1 MALTKVHNRMIGG
14 ASISVVDFGAVGDGV
29 TDDSSAIISAS
40 ATGEYV
46 FFPDGEYYINST
58 ISPANT
64 LWFGNGGAIIKMG
77 ANGKI
82 SSSAGSIDVFNMKFH
97 GPVTEAQ
104 YDDGVASSAI
114 STAFDSPTYLDGSD
128 SSYGGADFTHTKST
142 DTLTLDLASLT
153 GTTRRS
159 IESDYITLDSTK
171 KYVVHI
177 DEGFISSYASFSG
190 ITIRRYDGS
199 NTYLGD
205 YDPGGSTA
213 DLSLS
218 STHKI
223 KIRIVLRRTSDMA
236 TANPTSTVVDLSKIK
251 FFKLVGTASTFD
263 LTNMDQSHFQIA
275 NAREDATVS
284 NCVFEYMAKTP
295 LQFISSKRSKV
306 SECIVRRSWGGFGS
320 TNCTEITFEGNKID
334 NRQLHTDGN
343 LYNLKYQRKKSIA
356 GTNTDY
362 TTISNNYL
370 RGANWGIEFMPMSGY
385 KAVTINNVVISEIVG
400 ISNPGGDY
408 TALNGNVI
416 ELAPG
421 WAQFG
426 IEIPSSHVDID
437 VSSNSITFLNPAN
450 NQAYGIG
457 VTGASSTW
465 KRGKFSDNKI
475 FGAPQGLFLN
485 NSGAAI
491 ATKLV
496 VSNNDIDYGGAGIFV
511 QKLNA
516 DIVGNTVNRVHGIVG
531 GFVPE
536 GGIVVAGPTLEV
548 DVSNNSVQASSEYA
562 MRILTGKSVVNNNTI
577 ECLSI
582 LPAAISVEVGT
593 DHLFSNNIFKGTVPT
608 GYYASSGSGTKRS
621 LANRAV
627 TGDGPGNII
636 LLGTR
641 DEQYRYS
648 LTSTGAGSPVVH
660 SPSFTLPGRGT
671 YIVNARI
678 DVSGDGTNLVSGT
691 FLVQLGNDVAYDMVT
706 TDQIGST
713 AVSSGAPLVGS
724 ATMSLSVAITGVAT
738 FTITQS
744 GGAAGSTATTIVE
757 VRKFIH

>member
-1 MALTKVHNRMIGG
+1 MALTKAHNRMIEG
-14 ASISVVDFGAVGDGV
+14 ASVSVMDFGAVGDGA
-29 TDDSSAIISAS
+29 TDDSSAIVSAS
-40 ATGEYV
+40 ATGKYV
-46 FFPDGEYYINST
+46 FFPDGDYYINT
-58 ISPANT
+58 VISPANT
-64 LWFGNGGAIIKMG
+64 LWFGDGGAVIKMG
-77 ANGKI
+77 TDGVI

-104 YDDGVASSAI
+104 YDDGIASSAI
-114 STAFDSPTYLDGSD
+114 STAFDTPTYLDGSD
-128 SSYGGADFTHTKST
+128 SSYAGADFTHTKST
-142 DTLTLDLASLT
+142 DTLTLNLASLT

-171 KYVVHI
+171 KYVVHL
-177 DEGFISSYASFSG
+177 DEGFISSYASFGG

-199 NTYLGD
+199 NVYLGD
-205 YDPGGSTA
+205 YNPGGSGA

-223 KIRIVLRRTSDMA
+223 KIRIVLRRTSNMA
-236 TANPTSTVVDLSKIK
+236 TTNPTSTVVDLSKIR

-275 NAREDATVS
+275 NAREDVVIS

-295 LQFISSKRSKV
+295 LVIVSSKRTKI

-320 TNCTEITFEGNKID
+320 TNCTEMTLEGNKID

-343 LYNLKYQRKKSIA
+343 LYNLKYQRKKA
-356 GTNTDY
+356 FGGTNTDY

-370 RGANWGIEFMPMSGY
+370 RGANWGIEFTPMNGY
-385 KAVTINNVVISEIVG
+385 KAVTINNVIISEIVG

-421 WAQFG
+421 WAQYG
-426 IEIPSSHVDID
+426 IEIPNTHVDID
-437 VSSNSITFLNPAN
+437 VSNNSITFLNPATN
-450 NQAYGIG
+450 VAYGIG
-457 VTGASSTW
+457 VTGATSDW

-475 FGAPQGLFLN
+475 FGAPEGMFLN
-485 NSGAAI
+485 NSGTALS
-491 ATKLV
+491 TKLI
-496 VSNNDIDYGGAGIFV
+496 VSNNDIDYGSAGIFI

-516 DIVGNTVNRVHGIVG
+516 DIVGNTLNRVHDIVYEGAIVSAIGVG
-531 GFVPE
+531 GPS
-536 GGIVVAGPTLEV
+536 LEV
-548 DVSNNSVQASSEYA
+548 DVSNNTIQASSEYA

-577 ECLSI
+577 ECSSV
-582 LPAAISVEVGT
+582 LPAAISVDVGT

-608 GYYASSGSGTKRS
+608 AYYSSSGSGTKRS

-627 TGDGPGNII
+627 TGDGPGNIV
-636 LLGTR
+636 LLGTL

-648 LTSTGAGSPVVH
+648 LTSTGVGSPVVH

-671 YIVNARI
+671 YIVNART
-678 DVSGDGTNLVSGT
+678 DVSGDGSNLVSGS
-691 FLVQLGNDVAYDMVT
+691 FLVQIGNDLAYDMVRS
-706 TDQIGST
+706 DQIGNT

-724 ATMSLSVAITGVAT
+724 ATMTLSVAITGVAT

-744 GGAAGSTATTIVE
+744 GGAAGSTVTTIVE